1 MCMLLGR
8 LRIRTEM
15 RQSRAGS
22 GRVGHERPTRPVPAR
37 LRPTLLV
44 LFLLACTPTTTRPDF
59 MPLPEAP
66 SVVLYAR
73 PPRVAAEVQA
83 WLTAQG
89 LQVELANTQDAY
101 VETAWFE
108 PRSKRS
114 IRGDRDPGDLA
125 GTFKIRCWADP
136 DAPGKSRLTVEAVY
150 RPVLDPSR
158 PERDLEVLVPPGH
171 EGAKLVERM
180 IDELKKKLGT

>member
-1 MCMLLGR
+1 
-8 LRIRTEM
+8 M
-15 RQSRAGS
+15 RNERAGF
-22 GRVGHERPTRPVPAR
+22 RRPMLHSAFRIQHSAFAVC
-37 LRPTLLV
+37 
-44 LFLLACTPTTTRPDF
+44 LFAAACTPTTTRPDF
-59 MPLPEAP
+59 LPLPEAP

-83 WLTAQG
+83 WLAAQG
-89 LQVELANTQDAY
+89 LQVELANLQDAY

-171 EGAKLVERM
+171 EGTKLVDRM

>member
-73 PPRVAAEVQA
+73 PPRVAAEVQT
-83 WLTAQG
+83 WLVAQG
-89 LQVELANTQDAY
+89 LKVEVASVQDAY
-101 VETAWFE
+101 VETAW
-108 PRSKRS
+108 S
-114 IRGDRDPGDLA
+114 

-158 PERDLEVLVPPGH
+158 PERSLEVIVSKEREGYKIAQRFVDKLKERFGVPK
-171 EGAKLVERM
+171 AAQ
-180 IDELKKKLGT
+180 